1 MLTEILSIIGAF
13 ILSMACGI
21 FFIPTVLKF
30 CKKKKLYDIPTLRKV
45 HSAPIPR
52 LGGITF
58 IPSMMISAVAV
69 LLIIATNNIQDKI
82 SLSMWSVG
90 FILSLS
96 IIYSVGIIDD
106 LIGLNAKV
114 KFAAQIL
121 AASIMPFCGLQIN
134 DLYGLFGIYE
144 IPSVIGIPLTI
155 LIFVFIDNALNLI
168 DGIDGLATSLSI
180 IALLGFFYCF
190 IPYNLIAYEVMI
202 AGLLGVLA
210 VYLYYNMWGKV
221 EKGTKIFMGDSGSLT
236 LGFFLAFLFV
246 KAIAVNPNVMP
257 MSPKRILIAY
267 SLLIIPTFDV
277 VRVVIHRIRNKKPIF
292 DADKCHI
299 HHKILAM
306 GYNQHYTLFII
317 ILLDIVF
324 IGINVVL
331 GKMNVGLTG
340 ILLIDIALYTMLH
353 IGINQK
359 INLKSREKTIQNKT
373 EIKNRSNRMERL
385 VKRFTDILV
394 SVLCLVLFSPL
405 FAIIS
410 LAIKW
415 EDGLPV
421 IYRQER
427 IGLHGKP
434 FFIYKFRSMKID
446 AEKDGPDLLEISGD
460 PRLTKVGRFLRAH
473 HLDELPQLWNVFKG
487 DMAFIGPR
495 PERKF
500 YIDQIMEH
508 DPRYEYLYQI
518 RPGVT
523 SYATLYNGYTDTMEK
538 MLRRLDLD
546 LYYLEH
552 RSWWFDAK
560 ILIKTFT
567 NIAFGKKF

>member
-21 FFIPTVLKF
+21 FFIPTVLNF

-69 LLIIATNNIQDKI
+69 LLIIAINNIQDKI

-144 IPSVIGIPLTI
+144 IPSVVGIPLTI

-190 IPYNLIAYEVMI
+190 IPYDLIAYEVMI
-202 AGLLGVLA
+202 AGLLGVLV
-210 VYLYYNMWGKV
+210 VYLYFNMYGKV

-277 VRVVIHRIRNKKPIF
+277 VRVVLHRIRNRKPIF

-359 INLKSREKTIQNKT
+359 INLKSREKVIQNKT

-446 AEKDGPDLLEISGD
+446 AEKDGPDLLEINGD

-500 YIDQIMEH
+500 YIDQIIEH
-508 DPRYEYLYQI
+508 DSRYEYLYQI

-560 ILIKTFT
+560 ILIKTFI
-567 NIAFGKKF
+567 NIVFGKKF

>member
-1 MLTEILSIIGAF
+1 MLTEILPIIGAF
-13 ILSMACGI
+13 ILSMGCGM

-52 LGGITF
+52 LGGIAF

-114 KFAAQIL
+114 KFVAQIL

-144 IPSVIGIPLTI
+144 IPSVVGIPLTI
-155 LIFVFIDNALNLI
+155 LVFVFIDNALNLI

-190 IPYNLIAYEVMI
+190 IPYDLIAYEVMI
-202 AGLLGVLA
+202 AGLLGVLV
-210 VYLYYNMWGKV
+210 VYLYFNMYGKV

-257 MSPKRILIAY
+257 MSPKRVLIAY

-277 VRVVIHRIRNKKPIF
+277 VRVVLHRIRNRKPIF

-299 HHKILAM
+299 HHKFLAM
-306 GYNQHYTLFII
+306 GYNQHHTLFII
-317 ILLDIVF
+317 ILLALAF
-324 IGINVVL
+324 IGTNVIL
-331 GKMNVGLTG
+331 GNMSVGLTG

-359 INLKSREKTIQNKT
+359 IKLKKKVEK
-373 EIKNRSNRMERL
+373 
-385 VKRFTDILV
+385 
-394 SVLCLVLFSPL
+394 
-405 FAIIS
+405 
-410 LAIKW
+410 
-415 EDGLPV
+415 
-421 IYRQER
+421 
-427 IGLHGKP
+427 
-434 FFIYKFRSMKID
+434 
-446 AEKDGPDLLEISGD
+446 
-460 PRLTKVGRFLRAH
+460 
-473 HLDELPQLWNVFKG
+473 
-487 DMAFIGPR
+487 
-495 PERKF
+495 
-500 YIDQIMEH
+500 
-508 DPRYEYLYQI
+508 
-518 RPGVT
+518 
-523 SYATLYNGYTDTMEK
+523 
-538 MLRRLDLD
+538 
-546 LYYLEH
+546 
-552 RSWWFDAK
+552 
-560 ILIKTFT
+560 
-567 NIAFGKKF
+567 

>member
-82 SLSMWSVG
+82 SLNMWSVG

-500 YIDQIMEH
+500 YIDQIMEL

-560 ILIKTFT
+560 ILIKTFI
-567 NIAFGKKF
+567 NIVFGKKF

>member
-331 GKMNVGLTG
+331 GNMNVGLTG

-359 INLKSREKTIQNKT
+359 INLKSREKAIQNKT

-421 IYRQER
+421 IYKQER

-500 YIDQIMEH
+500 YIDQIMEL

-560 ILIKTFT
+560 ILIKTFI
-567 NIAFGKKF
+567 NIVFGKKF